1 MGTGYV
7 GLVTGSCLADFGN
20 AVVCVDIDEERISR
34 LKAGESPLYEPGL
47 DELVARN
54 VGRGRLTF
62 STEVAF
68 AIKASEIIFIC
79 VGTPPLPTGEVDI
92 SYVTAAAETIGTFME
107 DYKIVVNKS
116 TVPVGTG
123 VDVGEVIRRVRPDQD
138 FDVVSNPEFLRE
150 GSAIDDFLHPD
161 RLVIGATSRRA
172 MEAILDVYNPL
183 YERDVPMVL
192 TDVESAEMI
201 KYASNALLAARISF
215 INEIANICEA
225 CGADVSSVARGMGYD
240 ERIGHRYLNP
250 GAGYGGS
257 CFPKDVTGL
266 AATAR
271 KAGVEAPLIDAID
284 GSNALQRRRM
294 ISKLGDL
301 IGPFEGKSVC
311 LLGLSF
317 KPDTDDIREA
327 PSLDMIAA
335 LLAEGAAVRACDPAA
350 NERAREQF
358 PGILCFEDP
367 YSAAADCDAVAL
379 LTEWNEFRNIDL
391 PRLRE
396 ALRTAKFLD
405 CRNVYEPRR
414 MGELGFE
421 YVSVGRRT
429 RGPGE
434 AGEEPDWGSSVRFA
448 SLRT

>member
-20 AVVCVDIDEERISR
+20 AVVCIDIDDERISR
-34 LKAGESPLYEPGL
+34 LKAGESPIYEPGL
-47 DELVARN
+47 DELAARN
-54 VGRGRLTF
+54 VSRGRLTF

-68 AIKASEIIFIC
+68 AIKTSEIIFIC
-79 VGTPPLPTGEVDI
+79 VGTPPLPSGAVDI
-92 SYVTAAAETIGTFME
+92 SCVTAAAETIGTFME

-201 KYASNALLAARISF
+201 KYASNALLASRISF

-225 CGADVSSVARGMGYD
+225 YGADVSSVARGMGYD
-240 ERIGHRYLNP
+240 ERIGHRYLNA

-367 YSAAADCDAVAL
+367 YSAAEDCDAVVL

-396 ALRTAKFLD
+396 GLRTAKFLD

-429 RGPGE
+429 RGSGE